1 MYIKKLDLI
10 NFRNYEDL
18 SIDFDE
24 KVNLIVGENAQG
36 KTNLIEAVY
45 LSSMGRSFRT
55 SRDNEM
61 IRFGEKT
68 AVVRV
73 QAEKEYINTK
83 VDITIDRHSKKFF
96 RKDGSP
102 VRKMSEL
109 MKNIIIVVFSPEDLS
124 IVKEEPELR
133 RKFIDREL
141 SQIKPVYFN
150 DLSSYRKA
158 LLQRNA
164 YLKEDNIDKDMLAV
178 WDNELVKYGA
188 EIMRLRKSFVEKI
201 SESAGRIYSSITNGA
216 ESMRIEYDPYLEY
229 SDDKA
234 AQREIIASALEKT
247 LETDLK
253 MRTTTAGPHKD
264 DIKFFVNDINA
275 RKYGSQGQQRTCALA
290 LKLADLD
297 FIKEETGEEGIL
309 ILDDVMSEL
318 DPTRREYLIRALS
331 ENQVFITSTEIDEGL
346 LKAYPDAKII
356 TVKKGTVVL

>member
-10 NFRNYEDL
+10 NFRNYKDL
-18 SIDFDE
+18 SLEFDE

-61 IRFGEKT
+61 IRFGEKS
-68 AVVRV
+68 AFVRV
-73 QAEKEYINTK
+73 LAEKVYISTK
-83 VDITIDRHSKKFF
+83 VDITIDRQSKKFF
-96 RKDGSP
+96 RKDGSQ

-133 RKFIDREL
+133 RRFIDREL
-141 SQIKPVYFN
+141 SQIKPAYFN
-150 DLSSYRKA
+150 NLSSYKKA

-164 YLKEDNIDKDMLAV
+164 YLKEDIIDPDMLSV
-178 WDNELVKYGA
+178 WDDELIKYGA
-188 EIMRLRKSFVEKI
+188 EIMRLRKDFVDKI
-201 SESAGRIYSSITNGA
+201 SISAGNIYSSITNGS
-216 ESMRIEYDPYLEY
+216 ESMRIEYDPYLTF
-229 SDDKA
+229 SNDKEE
-234 AQREIIASALEKT
+234 QMDIIASALEKSK
-247 LETDLK
+247 ETDLK

-264 DIKFFVNDINA
+264 DIKFFVNEINA

-297 FIKEETGEEGIL
+297 FIREETGEEGIL

-346 LKAYPDAKII
+346 LRAYPDAKII
-356 TVKKGTVVL
+356 RIKEGQVV